1 MSKYA
6 CVDVGGTF
14 TDAAVVDENGNVN
27 VFKSPTT
34 PQDWTEGI
42 LGALRVAS
50 EHYEE
55 PFDAFLKDISVV
67 NAGLFTHGSTIATN
81 AVVEKKCGK
90 VGILCTEGFRD
101 VFLFRE
107 GPNKNPF
114 DMFLDYPEPFVPRYL
129 TLPVKERINSEG
141 GIDTP
146 LDEEAVKAQ
155 TLKLKGY
162 NVEAIAVCFLWS
174 TVNPAH
180 EQRAAELIHEV
191 WPDVTVVLSSEVNPS
206 NREYRRWVS
215 AAMDASLRKLISS
228 YANDLNGRLN
238 DAGFIGKVGML
249 NSAGGVMSTNEIVNR
264 PLYSVDSGPSM
275 APIAGRKYAEDDLGE
290 QNAVV
295 LDMGGTTFDV
305 SCVINDEIS
314 VSKEAIIGEEIPGI
328 SRVNVHSIGAGGGS
342 IAWVDNGGMLRVGP
356 RSAGS
361 VPGPACYNRGGTL
374 PTVTDANCV
383 LGYLNPDFF
392 NDGRM
397 KLYPELAREAIK
409 KHVAEPLGIT
419 VMEAAYSIWATVNVN
434 MIAAIKDITIWQGID
449 PRSYAMVA
457 GGGAC
462 GLHAI
467 ALAEGLEMQRLLI
480 PRTAGGLSAAGGL
493 FSDIVSEYSASHY
506 TTTAQ
511 FDYEGV
517 AKVLQKLR
525 AQAEKFFTRNKIAPE
540 RQRLE
545 VYMEAHYPFQ
555 VYELPVNVTPFV
567 QDDFTITPAGVAAME
582 EAFHKEHERT
592 FSIRDNTFIECVTWR
607 VKAIGKHERE
617 AVLPEAQLP
626 ENRDLAYE
634 DALSSSFRKVFFKE
648 YDDLKMTPVFHGDRL
663 YYGITVH
670 GPAIIEE
677 PTTTIVVLPG
687 YCAKVTQHNS
697 YCIEKEPLKK
707 KH

>member
-1 MSKYA
+1 
-6 CVDVGGTF
+6 
-14 TDAAVVDENGNVN
+14 
-27 VFKSPTT
+27 
-34 PQDWTEGI
+34 
-42 LGALRVAS
+42 
-50 EHYEE
+50 
-55 PFDAFLKDISVV
+55 
-67 NAGLFTHGSTIATN
+67 
-81 AVVEKKCGK
+81 
-90 VGILCTEGFRD
+90 
-101 VFLFRE
+101 
-107 GPNKNPF
+107 
-114 DMFLDYPEPFVPRYL
+114 
-129 TLPVKERINSEG
+129 VKERINAEG
-141 GIDTP
+141 GVDTP

-238 DAGFIGKVGML
+238 DAGFVGKVGML
-249 NSAGGVMSTNEIVNR
+249 NAAGGVMSTNEIVNR

-275 APIAGRKYAEDDLGE
+275 APVAGRKYAEDDLGE

-314 VSKEAIIGEEIPGI
+314 VSKEAIIGDEIPGI

-434 MIAAIKDITIWQGID
+434 MISAIKDITIWQGID

-467 ALAEGLEMQRLLI
+467 ALAEGLEMQHLLI

-493 FSDIVSEYSASHY
+493 FSDIVSEYSGSHY

-511 FDYEGV
+511 FDFEGV
-517 AKVLQKLR
+517 AKVLQNLR
-525 AQAEKFFTRNKIAPE
+525 GQAEKFFARNKIAPE
-540 RQRLE
+540 QQRIE

-555 VYELPVNVTPFV
+555 VYELPVNITPFV
-567 QDDFTITPAGVAAME
+567 NDDFTITPAGVQAME

-592 FSIRDNTFIECVTWR
+592 FSIRDNTYIECVTWR

-617 AVLPEAQLP
+617 AVLPEAKLP

-634 DALSSSFRKVFFKE
+634 EGLSSSFRKVFFKE

-687 YCAKVTQHNS
+687 YCAKVTKHNS
-697 YCIEKEPLKK
+697 YCIEKETLKK
-707 KH
+707 G

>member
-14 TDAAVVDENGNVN
+14 TDAAVVDENGSVN

-34 PQDWTEGI
+34 PHDWTEGI

-55 PFDAFLKDISVV
+55 PFDDFLKDISVV
-67 NAGLFTHGSTIATN
+67 NAGMFTHGSTIATN

-129 TLPVKERINSEG
+129 TLPVKERINAEG
-141 GIDTP
+141 GVDTP

-238 DAGFIGKVGML
+238 DAGFVGKVGML
-249 NSAGGVMSTNEIVNR
+249 NAAGGVMSTNEIVNR

-275 APIAGRKYAEDDLGE
+275 APVAGRKYAEDDLGE

-314 VSKEAIIGEEIPGI
+314 VSKEAIIGDEIPGI
-328 SRVNVHSIGAGGGS
+328 SRVNVS
-342 IAWVDNGGMLRVGP
+342 IAWVGNGGMLRVGP

-434 MIAAIKDITIWQGID
+434 MISAIKDITIWQGID

-467 ALAEGLEMQRLLI
+467 ALAEGLEMQHLLI

-493 FSDIVSEYSASHY
+493 FSDIVSEYSGSHY

-511 FDYEGV
+511 FDFEGV
-517 AKVLQKLR
+517 AKVLQNLR
-525 AQAEKFFTRNKIAPE
+525 GQAEKFFARNKIAPAQ
-540 RQRLE
+540 QRIE

-555 VYELPVNVTPFV
+555 VYELPVNITPFV
-567 QDDFTITPAGVAAME
+567 NDDFTITPVGVQAME

-592 FSIRDNTFIECVTWR
+592 FSIRDNTYIECVTWR

-617 AVLPEAQLP
+617 AVLPEAKLP

-634 DALSSSFRKVFFKE
+634 EGLSSSFRKVFFKE

-687 YCAKVTQHNS
+687 YCAKVTKHNS
-697 YCIEKEPLKK
+697 YCIEKETLKK
-707 KH
+707 G

>member
-14 TDAAVVDENGNVN
+14 TDAAVVDENGSVN

-34 PQDWTEGI
+34 PHDWTEGI
-42 LGALRVAS
+42 LGALKVAA

-55 PFDAFLKDISVV
+55 PFDDFLKDISVV
-67 NAGLFTHGSTIATN
+67 NAGIFTHGSTIATN

-141 GIDTP
+141 GVDTP
-146 LDEEAVKAQ
+146 LDEEAVREQ
-155 TLKLKGY
+155 TRVLKGY

-180 EQRAAELIHEV
+180 ERRAREIIHEV
-191 WPDVTVVLSSEVNPS
+191 WPEVTVVLSSEVNPS

-228 YANDLNGRLN
+228 YANDLNSRLN

-249 NSAGGVMSTNEIVNR
+249 NAAGGVMSTNEIVNR

-275 APIAGRKYAEDDLGE
+275 APIAGRKYAMDDLDE
-290 QNAVV
+290 KNAVV

-305 SCVINDEIS
+305 SCVIDGEIS
-314 VSKEAIIGEEIPGI
+314 VSKEAIIGDEIPGI

-342 IAWVDNGGMLRVGP
+342 IAWVDNGGMIRVGP

-449 PRSYAMVA
+449 PRAYAMVA

-493 FSDIVSEYSASHY
+493 FSDIVSEYSGSHY
-506 TTTAQ
+506 TTTAD
-511 FDYEGV
+511 FDYKGV
-517 AKVLQKLR
+517 NTLLKALR
-525 AQAEKFFTRNKIAPE
+525 DEAMQFFARNHIEKE
-540 RQRLE
+540 YQRIEL
-545 VYMEAHYPFQ
+545 YMEAHYPFQ
-555 VYELPVNVTPFV
+555 VYELPVNITA
-567 QDDFTITPAGVAAME
+567 DLNEDFEITPAGVKAME
-582 EAFHKEHERT
+582 QAFHKEHERT
-592 FSIRDNTFIECVTWR
+592 FSIKDDTYIECVSWR

-617 AVLPEAQLP
+617 AKLPEAKLP
-626 ENRDLAYE
+626 TNRDLAYE
-634 DALSSSFRKVFFKE
+634 EGKSSSFRKIYFKE
-648 YDDLKMTPVFHGDRL
+648 YDDLKMTPVFPGSRLIYGD
-663 YYGITVH
+663 IVH

-697 YCIEKEPLKK
+697 YCLEKETLKK
-707 KH
+707 R